1 MSRRSA
7 RLFGLFVLVASVG
20 CSGDAPQSPDGSA
33 KPRGGVPVSVQ
44 LPDEPVKPGAETRV
58 AVPAASTD
66 WPRFL
71 GLAGDGSSAETGILT
86 PWPKAGLKKLWDC
99 SLGSGYAP
107 PSVAAGKLYHF
118 DRVGDDARLT
128 CRNALTGELV
138 WIYKTPTEYRD
149 SYGYDPGPRACPV
162 IDGDRVYTHGADG
175 MLTCVAAATGK
186 EVWRLDTRAK
196 YHFHQN
202 FFGVGS
208 APVVFGDLLIVAV
221 GGSPQG
227 AKPADLRQ
235 VKGNNTAVVAFDKL
249 TGTEKWAISDELASY
264 STPIVANL
272 GGQPV
277 GLYFARGGLLGFDLK
292 AGKELFVHKF
302 RSKMLESVNAA
313 NPVVVGDTVLLSECY
328 ENGTTL
334 VKYAGGKVTT
344 VWSDATKERDE
355 HALSS
360 HWCTPIHHDGY
371 VYGCSGRNAND
382 SELRC
387 VELATGAVK
396 WVERRT
402 TRCTLLKVDGHLV
415 SLGEQGELRLIKLNP
430 AKCDEVSRW
439 EVPGLGYPSW
449 APPALSRGV
458 LYLRG
463 KSDANR
469 EANVLMAF
477 ELIPPAK

>member
-1 MSRRSA
+1 MTRRLA
-7 RLFGLFVLVASVG
+7 PLGVLLVALVAG
-20 CSGDAPQSPDGSA
+20 CAPAVSPQ
-33 KPRGGVPVSVQ
+33 V
-44 LPDEPVKPGAETRV
+44 PDEPVKPGAAERV
-58 AVPAASTD
+58 AVPGGGSD
-66 WPRFL
+66 WPGFL
-71 GLAGDGSSAETGILT
+71 GPAGDGSSPETGILT
-86 PWPKAGLKKLWDC
+86 PWPKTGLTKRWEC
-99 SLGSGYAP
+99 ALGSGYAP
-107 PSVAAGKLYHF
+107 PSIAAGRLYHF
-118 DRVGDDARLT
+118 DRVGDEARL
-128 CRNALTGELV
+128 CGRNAATGELI
-138 WIYKTPTEYRD
+138 WTTKWPTQYQD

-162 IDGDRVYTHGADG
+162 VDGDCVYVHGADG
-175 MLTCVAAATGK
+175 VLVCVAADTGK
-186 EVWRLDTRAK
+186 EIWRLDTREK
-196 YHFHQN
+196 YRFHQN

-208 APVVFGDLLIVAV
+208 TPVVAGDLLLVAV
-221 GGSPQG
+221 GGSPKG
-227 AKPADLRQ
+227 PKPADLRAA
-235 VKGNNTAVVAFDKL
+235 KGNGTAIVALDKK
-249 TGTEKWAISDELASY
+249 TGVERWTVSDELASY
-264 STPIVANL
+264 SSPVVAQI
-272 GGQPV
+272 GGRAV
-277 GLYFARGGLLGFDLK
+277 GLYFARGGLLGFDPK
-292 AGKELFVHKF
+292 AGKELFFHKF
-302 RSKMLESVNAA
+302 RSKLLESVNAA
-313 NPVVVGDTVLLSECY
+313 NPVVVGDRVLLSECY

-334 VKYAGGKVTT
+334 VKYAGGAVTT
-344 VWSDATKERDE
+344 VWSDAKKDRDD